1 MTTIQP
7 SPRQQILLEFAL
19 HRHLGLA
26 FEASADGKASA
37 GFVVDLQHIAFGG
50 LHGGVLY
57 ALMDAV
63 AMLALLTR
71 LAPDRHAVTHDLH
84 VSVMR
89 GAAFGDRVVL
99 AAQVARLGRSLAF
112 VDVAA
117 RVGETMIATARVTKS
132 VVVPKPA

>member
-1 MTTIQP
+1 MTAVP
-7 SPRQQILLEFAL
+7 SNPRQQAILEVAL
-19 HRHLGLA
+19 HRHLGLE
-26 FEASADGKASA
+26 FEACADGQASA
-37 GFVVDLQHIAFGG
+37 SFVVGPQHAAFGG

-71 LAPDRHAVTHDLH
+71 LGAQQHAVTHDLH

-89 GAAFGDRVVL
+89 GAAPGDRVVL
-99 AAQVARLGRSLAF
+99 EGRIARLGRSVAF

-117 RVGETMIATARVTKS
+117 SVCDTVIATARVTKS
-132 VVVPKPA
+132 LVSPRDA

>member
-1 MTTIQP
+1 MTTTVP
-7 SPRQQILLEFAL
+7 SRRQQVLLDFAL

-26 FEASADGKASA
+26 FETSADGTASA
-37 GFVVDLQHIAFGG
+37 GFVVGPQHVAFGG

-63 AMLALLTR
+63 GMLALLTR
-71 LAPDRHAVTHDLH
+71 LAPEHHAVTHDLH

-89 GAAFGDRVVL
+89 GAALGDRVVL

-117 RVGETMIATARVTKS
+117 RVGETVIATARVTKS
-132 VVVPKPA
+132 VVVPKAA